1 MNSKSTQNWTTLRH
15 LALVCVVIVGVLS
28 ILATGGSSGGGGGGG
43 GVSPAVANLAG
54 TWFGTLQEGNFL
66 PIHSISVTIDGSGN
80 LTQELIDSAD
90 TGRTGTISQTSGGI
104 FSFVLSDGTVGG
116 FIVDASVTH
125 AGYLDEFFNF
135 GAVQKSATGLPD
147 SVRTDIVGSWSGPG
161 VAVDSAFNIVQTATS
176 NLTVASDFSF
186 TETNSSSGTTTGGF
200 QTHTPSRGFA
210 AGNFTSSSIT
220 GVIEAF
226 LSTGK
231 TFLAVWMCDT
241 TDGSILVGFP
251 GDCSFF
257 IYNLVLP

>member
-1 MNSKSTQNWTTLRH
+1 MGVSMNSKSNQNWTTLRH
-15 LALVCVVIVGVLS
+15 LALVCVVVVGVLS
-28 ILATGGSSGGGGGGG
+28 ILATGGDGGGSGGGGGG
-43 GVSPAVANLAG
+43 SPTLADLAG

-90 TGRTGTISQTSGGI
+90 TGRTGTISQTSGSI

-186 TETNSSSGTTTGGF
+186 TETNSSSGTTTGV
-200 QTHTPSRGFA
+200 FA
-210 AGNFTSSSIT
+210 SFTAGLVF
-220 GVIEAF
+220 GVFIA
-226 LSTGK
+226 G
-231 TFLAVWMCDT
+231 T
-241 TDGSILVGFP
+241 TDGTTMVEMFLSADETFASAWACGGDVFVSFP
-251 GDCSFF
+251 VDCSFF
-257 IYNLVLP
+257 IYNKQ